1 MSLSST
7 RSFAVSLVLA
17 TAFALSG
24 CTITPVHSDRAI
36 TGVSEV
42 QLAYAAPS
50 SRLQQIVYQALAARL
65 GTANPETAP
74 ILTAS
79 VSTSS
84 SRVGLSTR
92 TEPATDHQVIATI
105 SYHVEIQGKLL
116 SSGRRTATSGY
127 RTTGQILA
135 DDTARQNADE
145 EAVRAAAQSVIA
157 AILSDPALR

>member
-1 MSLSST
+1 LSSL
-7 RSFAVSLVLA
+7 RCLVVSLFLA
-17 TAFALSG
+17 SAVALSD
-24 CTITPVHSDRAI
+24 CTVTPVHTGRAV

-65 GTANPETAP
+65 GSANPQSAP
-74 ILTAS
+74 ILTVS

-105 SYHVEIQGKLL
+105 SYRIEIQGKLL

-127 RTTGQILA
+127 RTTGQIL
-135 DDTARQNADE
+135 
-145 EAVRAAAQSVIA
+145 
-157 AILSDPALR
+157 